1 MVTFL
6 WSQHTRFWWHNRLNR
21 VLQLQKPWNL
31 TWYYPRA
38 DLISVTRSSIRLFH
52 REEGETRLFRKFP
65 GRWAVVDAV
74 SCPLS
79 TVFGQKTK
87 KTGGSD
93 RRKGEERVGWERGER
108 KGVVGGGK
116 WSTEKL
122 FPVEEVRIG
131 PTEVRNDRLKEVLL
145 RDKPEVIRL
154 RPKHF
159 FLLVF
164 TRVEKKVY
172 PFQVANGFCFV
183 PFGRDYRPRTNIH
196 SRLTPLFT
204 IRCFSVYPRHPSP
217 PYFLLFFSTHPR
229 RYLFYIS
236 PWTS

>member
-1 MVTFL
+1 ML
-6 WSQHTRFWWHNRLNR
+6 SR
-21 VLQLQKPWNL
+21 VHFQPSL
-31 TWYYPRA
+31 A
-38 DLISVTRSSIRLFH
+38 
-52 REEGETRLFRKFP
+52 
-65 GRWAVVDAV
+65 
-74 SCPLS
+74 
-79 TVFGQKTK
+79 K
-87 KTGGSD
+87 K
-93 RRKGEERVGWERGER
+93 RRKPTVAIGER
-108 KGVVGGGK
+108 EKRGLAEKEVREKGVVGGGK

-172 PFQVANGFCFV
+172 PFQVTNGFCFV

-217 PYFLLFFSTHPR
+217 PYFLLFFSTQPR
-229 RYLFYIS
+229 RYPFYIS